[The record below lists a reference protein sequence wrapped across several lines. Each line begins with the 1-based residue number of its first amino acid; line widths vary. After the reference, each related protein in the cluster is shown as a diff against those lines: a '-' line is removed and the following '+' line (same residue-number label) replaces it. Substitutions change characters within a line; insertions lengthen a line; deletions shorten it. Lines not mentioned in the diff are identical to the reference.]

1 MRSDSEI
8 YDAYLT
14 YMLPNQIIKELF
26 TVKYKVSDIVVDH
39 IIEELNRFNCIPT
52 NISDY
57 DTSIIIEF
65 GKIGDFP
72 IEGELRIDRLNK
84 QFEICAFSQGNTF
97 LPAYGDW
104 HIIEEYLNQ
113 LVSFKE

>member
-1 MRSDSEI
+1 M
-8 YDAYLT
+8 
-14 YMLPNQIIKELF
+14 
-26 TVKYKVSDIVVDH
+26 
-39 IIEELNRFNCIPT
+39 PT